1 MPDSS
6 EADVTK
12 SEMIEVM
19 NIYFVP
25 LFQILGGI
33 AAVIVIA
40 LAYYLVI
47 APFLR
52 RI

>member
-1 MPDSS
+1 M
-6 EADVTK
+6 EVDVTK
-12 SEMIEVM
+12 AEMIEVM
-19 NIYFVP
+19 DIYFVP

-33 AAVIVIA
+33 AAVVIIA

-47 APFLR
+47 VPFLR